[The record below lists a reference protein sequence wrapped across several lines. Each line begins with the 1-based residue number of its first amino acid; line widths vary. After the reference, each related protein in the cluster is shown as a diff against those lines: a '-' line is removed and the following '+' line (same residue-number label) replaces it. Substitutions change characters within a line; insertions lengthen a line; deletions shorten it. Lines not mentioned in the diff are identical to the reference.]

1 MFSVMTSKSDV
12 CYFWTME
19 KIVKYFLLAMN
30 EGNISTENASGG
42 LADIKYE
49 TCYKNMTNHISKK
62 RYYEK
67 KSLSH

>member
-1 MFSVMTSKSDV
+1 MSVIFGQWK
-12 CYFWTME
+12 

-49 TCYKNMTNHISKK
+49 TCYKNMTNNISRKEVYKK
-62 RYYEK
+62 K
-67 KSLSH
+67 F